1 MGRNFGVTKR
11 DYYTAEEFRDGCW
24 INFIMGTCFGIVFVV
39 GAIAAFGWVHNWYW
53 VTDYAAILDV
63 YTLEEILELNDMTTE
78 EALELF
84 VTQGFLRLPYIKP
97 LEFDD

>member
-39 GAIAAFGWVHNWYW
+39 GAIAAFGWVHNWY
-53 VTDYAAILDV
+53 
-63 YTLEEILELNDMTTE
+63 
-78 EALELF
+78 
-84 VTQGFLRLPYIKP
+84 
-97 LEFDD
+97 